1 MSGNWDGS
9 VDLDWGGETRH
20 FRLAF
25 RDLAALESSRNL
37 GAFEIFQRLRL
48 RTARVEEARDVL
60 RFGLEGGGAKPSE
73 AGALVRR
80 YCEDRPLEESIL
92 PAMMVLAA
100 ALFDIPEELDDPGK
114 DDGERAET
122 SV

>member
-9 VDLDWGGETRH
+9 VDLDWGGEKRH

-25 RDLAALESSRNL
+25 RDLAALESARNL

-60 RFGLEGGGAKPSE
+60 RFGLEGGGATPSQ
-73 AGALVRR
+73 ASALVKR
-80 YCEDRPLEESIL
+80 YCEERPLEESIL

-114 DDGERAET
+114 GVGEGAET